1 MSNSINDITAGLRVP
16 AQVPL
21 DGKVYFASQS
31 ALANLGSGNNL
42 AFTYFK
48 GMVAYCAQEQSRWEW
63 REPNYP
69 GEVGLMPSN
78 FVYPSGLTVYGI
90 NYSNKAYNFF
100 SIPGSVLQP
109 TPFQLLNQLEMSF
122 DWKRGTTQD
131 FTRVPGDLP
140 QKVTNNIH
148 TRNGFVGYQKPINNG
163 GNVEHPE
170 IFIDP
175 GYQECKLI
183 EAHIYNLGVKV
194 KNFSTISDYNPV
206 IVISKYTPSNR
217 KSPNSGT
224 PGYPDTTW
232 SKGSYKFSLDNDTVR
247 LTRVPIQAGYQVI
260 DFGQEHYFKT
270 SQTIQTAGAFINLA
284 SLPLIRT
291 RGASKNYCQ
300 TTPFKNYSKT
310 FVYLQFHI
318 EITVGGAP
326 YLSAPLGRLKMIM
339 EFKPKEG
346 VTYTYSAGDIID
358 ADFSSELG
366 IKRTTKIYFKH
377 T

>member
-1 MSNSINDITAGLRVP
+1 MSSINDIPVGLRVP
-16 AQVPL
+16 GQIPL

-31 ALANLGSGNNL
+31 TLANLGPGNNL
-42 AFTYFK
+42 AYTYFK
-48 GMVAYCAQEQSRWEW
+48 GMIAYCAQEQTRWEW

-69 GEVGLMPSN
+69 GEVGLIPSN

-100 SIPGSVLQP
+100 PIPNSVLQP

-122 DWKRGTTQD
+122 DWKAGTVQN
-131 FTRVPGDLP
+131 FTRIPANMP
-140 QKVTNNIH
+140 QGVTDNVH
-148 TRNGFVGYQKPINNG
+148 TRNGFVGYHKPIENA

-170 IFIDP
+170 IFMDP

-183 EAHIYNLGVKV
+183 EAYIYNLGVKV
-194 KNFSTISDYNPV
+194 KDFASIADYNPTL
-206 IVISKYTPSNR
+206 VISKYTPT
-217 KSPNSGT
+217 KKKKPNTPT
-224 PGYPDTTW
+224 PGYPDPTW
-232 SKGSYKFSLDNDTVR
+232 RKGSYKFSQDNDTVR

-270 SQTIQTAGAFINLA
+270 SQTVQTAMSFINLA

-291 RGASKNYCQ
+291 RGAAKAYSQ
-300 TTPFKNYSKT
+300 TTPFKSYSKA

-346 VTYTYSAGDIID
+346 ITYTYPAGGIIE
-358 ADFSSELG
+358 ADFSSEIG